1 MCSNEKAGKAS
12 CRDLGFRI
20 GDLGNETGSLS
31 ILLFSSTKL
40 IFIGSNE
47 EELSELKQ
55 NVYVV
60 LVTKI

>member
-1 MCSNEKAGKAS
+1 MCSHEKTGKIS

-40 IFIGSNE
+40 IVIESNE
-47 EELSELKQ
+47 EGLSELKQ